1 MQRPFLFGMAVAAAL
16 ASAAQAQNSAPAD
29 IGEAGAERCT
39 HLARAWKAMR
49 EGRYRPSDSL
59 TKQIDGF
66 IGPSAD
72 CRGRPKL
79 TFAKGGPDEQKL
91 NWLRIAAGALEFC
104 SKDANAPACKQ
115 GGTAYAALEPLG
127 LAPIDAKKPITS
139 VATAL
144 DNVVQSQS
152 QTCPSAR
159 TLKQIQTD
167 ADSGRTS
174 EMGVVGLYLKEGK
187 CGYEKNS
194 VEARTWLTKAAA
206 SGDVVW
212 MTILGMMHLDGD
224 GGPKDETEA
233 RHLFEKAAEGGYGN
247 AAALAGGMYF
257 DGVGGP
263 RDVAKARRWLEIGA
277 TGSATARKKL
287 AQLNTEEGRH
297 PLESRDL
304 VEQSPAAMRCH
315 TLAAN
320 PNDKMRWLGI
330 KGVSLEKMNG
340 AEALAACRAA
350 LAEKPDDARLRYQ
363 LARALDKTGAHAEKI
378 EQLKKA
384 TEGGYSHALVNLGI
398 AYEDGKGAAVDFEQA
413 RRFYEKALAA
423 GISVAARNIGYLHE
437 KGRGVKQDFGEAR
450 WWFEKAA
457 DGGSIRAM
465 TLLGYYYEMGQGGA
479 RDYVKAFKLYQRAA
493 NAGDEIA
500 MYNLAAAY
508 QSGRGVRRDM
518 REAMNWYEKSAAAGY
533 QKAAKVLAGLRSPS
547 RSARRGS
554 RGYDNSGGYSGSD
567 YRVPMRV
574 HPDRGLEYG
583 YGHMPVQ

>member
-1 MQRPFLFGMAVAAAL
+1 
-16 ASAAQAQNSAPAD
+16 
-29 IGEAGAERCT
+29 
-39 HLARAWKAMR
+39 MR

-104 SKDANAPACKQ
+104 GKDANAPACKR
-115 GGTAYAALEPLG
+115 GGTAYAALDPLG
-127 LAPIDAKKPITS
+127 LAPQAVPAMSSADICGSPEKQQRIRAGAEEGDKTDLGIVASNYQHGWCGYPADPSKALEWWQKAVAAGNS
-139 VATAL
+139 VAMFSLAL
-144 DNVVQSQS
+144 MYRDGQGI
-152 QTCPSAR
+152 P
-159 TLKQIQTD
+159 
-167 ADSGRTS
+167 
-174 EMGVVGLYLKEGK
+174 
-187 CGYEKNS
+187 KNGA
-194 VEARTWLTKAAA
+194 EARRLFEMAAEHGVKSAAA
-206 SGDVVW
+206 
-212 MTILGMMHLDGD
+212 
-224 GGPKDETEA
+224 
-233 RHLFEKAAEGGYGN
+233 AAGE
-247 AAALAGGMYF
+247 MYF

-304 VEQSPAAMRCH
+304 VEQSPAAIRCH
-315 TLAAN
+315 RLAAN
-320 PNDKMRWLGI
+320 PNDEMRWLGI

-384 TEGGYSHALVNLGI
+384 IEGGYSHALVNLGV

-413 RRFYEKALAA
+413 RRFYEKALAT
-423 GISVAARNIGYLHE
+423 GINVAARYIGYLHD
-437 KGRGVKQDFGEAR
+437 KGRGVKQDFSEAR

-457 DGGSIRAM
+457 DGGSILAM
-465 TLLGYYYEMGQGGA
+465 TQLGYYYEMGQGGA

-554 RGYDNSGGYSGSD
+554 HEYDNSGGYSGSD

-574 HPDRGLEYG
+574 HPERGLEYG